1 MRDETFTDAQ
11 HIYLKTLEPDFK
23 AYILAEAKG
32 DKDAAEKAARK
43 WKDDQVSAILAKI
56 KAEFPYPTSWVK
68 DTTDKKVV
76 KYLRRYFGNLLH
88 GNIVRSGLVQP
99 GVAPSSS
106 NALFTAPAPL
116 TGRQLYAAQE
126 KNEVLSYADTLKDD
140 PDVSTNPA
148 GRYQSALKVLWAEK
162 DDKVKQEYEE
172 EARQK
177 ALHVDIARNQEDFE
191 ARIGGTLQDLCTNGA
206 LGPAEMM
213 LFVSY
218 RNATGALSTV
228 AVHSHCDE
236 NQRSFADFATDYD
249 GFRAQW
255 DAFSAEVL
263 PRPAAQDHEGWS
275 AIPRSATG
283 IPLFPTVD
291 FDNTTRAGLAQIAD
305 LFLKVS
311 WDHTWPSDKVY
322 TTLPYDQLTKHPDDF
337 YDTQQYT
344 FRLNIP
350 LAEMSLSQLSRII
363 EDLITISTT
372 DSPFVFREK
381 RDILARRQ
389 SRTCSPSLP
398 PAPVPIVPPPPP
410 PSTET
415 QTLPLVPPA
424 SKAAPAT
431 NPTLPPPPPPSTET
445 QTPAPATSTA
455 APPSAEDLTPPP
467 PPPSTETQTAPPVPP
482 ASTAAP
488 AAVEDPTFPLPPPP
502 STNAVK
508 KPVRGKGQKRTA
520 AVAFGADAD
529 PGADSE
535 PSAVRRGGRPRKSPE
550 EAREERAQVAAAA
563 HARTA
568 AKVKTTKQRR

>member
-1 MRDETFTDAQ
+1 M
-11 HIYLKTLEPDFK
+11 DF
-23 AYILAEAKG
+23 
-32 DKDAAEKAARK
+32 
-43 WKDDQVSAILAKI
+43 
-56 KAEFPYPTSWVK
+56 
-68 DTTDKKVV
+68 
-76 KYLRRYFGNLLH
+76 
-88 GNIVRSGLVQP
+88 
-99 GVAPSSS
+99 
-106 NALFTAPAPL
+106 
-116 TGRQLYAAQE
+116 
-126 KNEVLSYADTLKDD
+126 
-140 PDVSTNPA
+140 
-148 GRYQSALKVLWAEK
+148 
-162 DDKVKQEYEE
+162 
-172 EARQK
+172 
-177 ALHVDIARNQEDFE
+177 
-191 ARIGGTLQDLCTNGA
+191 
-206 LGPAEMM
+206 
-213 LFVSY
+213 
-218 RNATGALSTV
+218 ALSGMPSLRKFCLV
-228 AVHSHCDE
+228 
-236 NQRSFADFATDYD
+236 
-249 GFRAQW
+249 
-255 DAFSAEVL
+255 
-263 PRPAAQDHEGWS
+263 RPAAQDHEGWS

-424 SKAAPAT
+424 SKAAPA
-431 NPTLPPPPPPSTET
+431 NPTLPPPPPPPSTET

-482 ASTAAP
+482 ASTAAT
-488 AAVEDPTFPLPPPP
+488 AAVEDPTFPPPPPP

-529 PGADSE
+529 PGADSADT
-535 PSAVRRGGRPRKSPE
+535 PLQ

-563 HARTA
+563 HAKTA
-568 AKVKTTKQRR
+568 AKVKTTKWQYPYGMTSAGVRVTRKGANENGRKVAGLNIGVITPQGRGREEVLHISVTMQHTPEQSLDT